1 MDDDIGQPNDE
12 RPSEIRPDST
22 DFDDSP
28 PVDVLLELVAHQHRR
43 DLLRYLIRSTDTPTA
58 IDEVTTHLLER
69 YAEGTSE
76 QPDRDQLE
84 LLLHH
89 IHLPKLTAAGIIE
102 YDSRS
107 NELRYRRHDRL
118 ETLLDCLDAADLT

>member
-1 MDDDIGQPNDE
+1 MDDDNGTDD
-12 RPSEIRPDST
+12 RPSETRFDST
-22 DFDDSP
+22 DLDDSLP
-28 PVDVLLELVAHQHRR
+28 MDELLELVAHQHRR
-43 DLLRYLIRSTDTPTA
+43 DLLRYVTRSTDTTA
-58 IDEVTTHLLER
+58 EIDEVTTHLLER
-69 YAEGTSE
+69 HAERTSD

-107 NELRYRRHDRL
+107 NELRYRRHARL